1 MTRYLSLAALVLAA
15 PLAAQQAAPSVT
27 LFSSGQALVRRTLP
41 VRLPAGTSTQPL
53 VLGIFD
59 PASFAVLDRTVQV
72 AAVRYDGATTED
84 ALLRRNIGQVFTFP
98 QGDAGGVV
106 RARLLAVDPE
116 RWEIVDAGATR
127 WQGVVFA
134 RPGRLMWD
142 ASLVPLAPIADVTL
156 VAERAR
162 DALPVMY
169 RAPGGSWAAGYRV
182 YLGASGRIEG
192 TAQVNAGTLDLQNA
206 NVQLLAG
213 DIGRAA
219 PSPMMMARAGGGFED
234 ASVTTG
240 ATAAEFGNV
249 GEVKL
254 YTLPG
259 AISFTPGTQ
268 TVVPL
273 FAPAAVVP
281 ELRLTV
287 PGSLPFYGGIG
298 QETDEVEVPV
308 MVSYRLPHELKT
320 PFGDLPLPAGA
331 VSVFDT
337 DAGGRVQL
345 VGQGSI
351 GHTAP
356 GEQVEVQTG
365 TAFDVSARRTQT
377 EYATTRAT
385 SPTRVVATV
394 GYSVT
399 LKNAKDSAVTV
410 EVREDRGGEWNVIS
424 SSVPAVRRS
433 SSRTVFP
440 VRVPAGGEATL
451 TYRIRVVW

>member
-156 VAERAR
+156 VGERAR
-162 DALPVMY
+162 DVLPVMY

-213 DIGRAA
+213 DIGRQAQ
-219 PSPMMMARAGGGFED
+219 PMPMAMAREADFAGRGAQGGVVAISE
-234 ASVTTG
+234 S
-240 ATAAEFGNV
+240 V

-385 SPTRVVATV
+385 GPTRVVATV

>member
-1 MTRYLSLAALVLAA
+1 VTRHLTFAVLLLAA

-27 LFSSGQALVRRTLP
+27 LFSSGEALVRRTLP
-41 VRLPAGTSTQPL
+41 VRIPAGTSTQPL

-59 PASFAVLDRTVQV
+59 PASFAVLDRSVQV
-72 AAVRYDGATTED
+72 DAVRYDGAATED
-84 ALLRRNIGQVFTFP
+84 ALLRRNVGQVFTFP
-98 QGDAGGVV
+98 QGEGKPTV
-106 RARLLAVDPE
+106 RARLVAVDPE
-116 RWEIVDAGATR
+116 RWAFVEGGMMGFE
-127 WQGVVFA
+127 GVVFS
-134 RPGRLMWD
+134 RPGRLMWPE
-142 ASLVPLAPIADVTL
+142 AMVPLAPIADVTL
-156 VAERAR
+156 TAERSR

-182 YLGASGRIEG
+182 YLGATGRIEG
-192 TAQVNAGTLDLQNA
+192 TALIDAGTLDLANA
-206 NVQLLAG
+206 SVQLLAG
-213 DIGRAA
+213 EIGQQAGPMPAPRPYAMAA
-219 PSPMMMARAGGGFED
+219 READFAGRGI
-234 ASVTTG
+234 
-240 ATAAEFGNV
+240 ATNEAV
-249 GEVKL
+249 GEVRL

-259 AISFTPGTQ
+259 TVSFTPGTRL
-268 TVVPL
+268 VVPL
-273 FAPAAVVP
+273 FAPTAVVP

-287 PGSLPFYGGIG
+287 TGSLPFYGGIG

-331 VSVFDT
+331 VSIFDT
-337 DAGGRVQL
+337 DAGGRIQL

-356 GEQVEVQTG
+356 GEQVEVATG

-377 EYATTRAT
+377 EYATARAT
-385 SPTRVVATV
+385 NPSRVIATI

-399 LKNAKDSAVTV
+399 IKNAKDSAVTV
-410 EVREDRGGEWNVIS
+410 EVREERGGEWSMLS

-433 SSRTVFP
+433 SNRTVFP

-451 TYRIRVVW
+451 TYRLRVVW

>member
-27 LFSSGQALVRRTLP
+27 LFNSGQALVRRTLP

-213 DIGRAA
+213 DIGRQAQ
-219 PSPMMMARAGGGFED
+219 PMPMAMAREADFAGRGAQGGVVAISE
-234 ASVTTG
+234 S
-240 ATAAEFGNV
+240 V

-268 TVVPL
+268 VVVPL
-273 FAPAAVVP
+273 FAPAAVAP

>member
-27 LFSSGQALVRRTLP
+27 LFSDGQALVRRTLP
-41 VRLPAGTSTQPL
+41 VRVPAGTSTQPL

-59 PASFAVLDRTVQV
+59 PASFTVLDRTVQV

-162 DALPVMY
+162 DVLPVMY

-182 YLGASGRIEG
+182 YLGSNGRIEG

-213 DIGRAA
+213 DIGRQAQ
-219 PSPMMMARAGGGFED
+219 PMPMAMAREADFAGRGAQGGVVAISE
-234 ASVTTG
+234 S
-240 ATAAEFGNV
+240 V

-268 TVVPL
+268 VVVPL
-273 FAPAAVVP
+273 CAPAAVAP

-440 VRVPAGGEATL
+440 VRVPACGEATL

>member
-156 VAERAR
+156 VAERSR

-213 DIGRAA
+213 DIGRQAQ
-219 PSPMMMARAGGGFED
+219 PMPMAMAREADFAGRGVSGG
-234 ASVTTG
+234 
-240 ATAAEFGNV
+240 TAAMNESV